1 MYIGR
6 WRYLPLSTGLAG
18 QKMGMAGEVIT
29 QAFHLQPFK
38 FSISIQ
44 RYTTRNQNKWEKRHA
59 RARR

>member
-6 WRYLPLSTGLAG
+6 WRYRPLSTGVAG
-18 QKMGMAGEVIT
+18 QKTGRLAKLS

-44 RYTTRNQNKWEKRHA
+44 RYTIRNQNKREKRHA
-59 RARR
+59 RTRR